1 MALPNT
7 CTSHSVLLSVS
18 ALAQDLHTETARLFV
33 CCREH
38 LAEAQKRANIDQEAA
53 SELFKRWASSKVS
66 RPVPPADDQQASADS
81 EAFRLATCCLAQLLQ
96 VNSKL
101 QA

>member
-1 MALPNT
+1 M
-7 CTSHSVLLSVS
+7 
-18 ALAQDLHTETARLFV
+18 

>member
-1 MALPNT
+1 MHLPRT
-7 CTSHSVLLSVS
+7 CILNKCLLG
-18 ALAQDLHTETARLFV
+18 

-38 LAEAQKRANIDQEAA
+38 LVEAQKRANIDQEAA

-66 RPVPPADDQQASADS
+66 CPAPSADDWQASADS
-81 EAFRLATCCLAQLLQ
+81 EVFCLATCRLAQLLQ
-96 VNSKL
+96 LNSKL